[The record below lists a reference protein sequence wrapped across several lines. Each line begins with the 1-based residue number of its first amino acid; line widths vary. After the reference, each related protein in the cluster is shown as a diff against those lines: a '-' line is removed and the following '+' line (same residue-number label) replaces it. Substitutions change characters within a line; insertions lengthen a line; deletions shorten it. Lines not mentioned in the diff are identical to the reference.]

1 MGRYKG
7 TIGKSS
13 PDGKAL
19 ENGGKTPK
27 PKRS

>member
-13 PDGKAL
+13 PDKDAF
-19 ENGGKTPK
+19 EKGGRTPK